1 MRENVSSG
9 PGAATT
15 RSEQRSAHG
24 REPGQPLWDWG
35 QRLGQGAWG
44 RGGSGTPAAGPEVTE
59 TQRLRGSRL
68 GGGPREPPGGLLGPG
83 AFRWFPH
90 SLRCGLLGEMGQS

>member
-24 REPGQPLWDWG
+24 RGPDSPCGTG
-35 QRLGQGAWG
+35 GSGWG
-44 RGGSGTPAAGPEVTE
+44 RGQGGSGTPAAGPEVTE